1 MTTWTLPAE
10 LTIFHVAELHRDWLA
25 RLAEHDA
32 AAGAAAAGDEARI
45 DAAALQQ
52 IDGAGLQL
60 LLALR
65 KALVERGLAV
75 SCTMPAS
82 RCARR
87 PPHCLA
93 VALISEGA
101 RMRAETGRRLR
112 PRLHRRGL
120 GAKQLLLQLEDEP
133 GRPASC

>member
-75 SCTMPAS
+75 QLHDAGEPLRAAATALG
-82 RCARR
+82 
-87 PPHCLA
+87 LA
-93 VALISEGA
+93 VALGLGTAEGA
-101 RMRAETGRRLR
+101 A
-112 PRLHRRGL
+112 
-120 GAKQLLLQLEDEP
+120 A
-133 GRPASC
+133 